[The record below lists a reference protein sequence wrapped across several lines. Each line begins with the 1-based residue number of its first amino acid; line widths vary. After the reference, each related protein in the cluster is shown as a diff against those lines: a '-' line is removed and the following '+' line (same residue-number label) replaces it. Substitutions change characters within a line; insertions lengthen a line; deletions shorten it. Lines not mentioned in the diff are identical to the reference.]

1 MAAAPRRI
9 LVVDDEQKIL
19 DVVASY
25 LAKAGYAVT
34 GAAAGLEALEAFD
47 RDKPDLVIL
56 DLMLPDLSGEEV
68 CRRLRARSRVPII
81 MLTARIEDADAVRGL
96 GLGADDYVTK
106 PFSPRQ
112 LMARVEAVLR
122 RAAGAASPLAAEL
135 SFAEGTLIIEGET
148 GQVLVKGKAADLT
161 PREHRLLRVLA
172 GNPGRVFSREEL
184 ISLALGNDFD
194 GFDRTVDAHV
204 KNLRRKI
211 GDDPRDPRFIVTV
224 HGIGYKFR
232 AEREPSRRSS
242 PAVPNRTLPR

>member
-1 MAAAPRRI
+1 MASIQRRI
-9 LVVDDEQKIL
+9 LVVDDEPKIL
-19 DVVASY
+19 DVVGAY

-34 GAAAGLEALEAFD
+34 GAGSGLEALKAFD

-81 MLTARIEDADAVRGL
+81 MLTAKIEDADAVRGL
-96 GLGADDYVTK
+96 DMGADDYVTK

-112 LMARVEAVLR
+112 LMARVDAVLR

-135 SFAEGTLIIEGET
+135 SFAGGALRVEGET
-148 GQVLVKGKAADLT
+148 GQVLVKGKPVDLT
-161 PREHRLLRVLA
+161 PREHRLLCVLA
-172 GNPGRVFSREEL
+172 SSPGRVFSREQL
-184 ISLALGNDFD
+184 IALALGNDFN
-194 GFDRTVDAHV
+194 GFDRTVDAHM

-211 GDDPRDPRFIVTV
+211 EEDPRRPTFIVTV

-232 AEREPSRRSS
+232 SETAAPRR
-242 PAVPNRTLPR
+242 R